1 MRKIFFLFIVS
12 CALVWPHAAGAGY
25 EENFSTGKD
34 WVERMSP
41 HEKYI
46 SLLPP
51 TLLFAQY
58 DVRLR
63 HSLPEYIGLIDRIL
77 HNNPQLE
84 NEDVGNI
91 FSSAVYLFEPENREP
106 LKTMEMNFLRGE
118 LENKPYHAPRL
129 DIRDISE
136 EISE

>member
-1 MRKIFFLFIVS
+1 
-12 CALVWPHAAGAGY
+12 
-25 EENFSTGKD
+25 
-34 WVERMSP
+34 MSP
-41 HEKYI
+41 REKFI

-63 HSLPEYIGLIDRIL
+63 HSLPEYIGLIDHIL

-91 FSSAVYLFEPENREP
+91 FSSTIYLFEPENREP

-129 DIRDISE
+129 AIE
-136 EISE
+136 EALREASPKDDLTAK